1 VYNIFGLLYF
11 LNKLSKDW
19 VGSSSYFNT
28 LTRPPPA
35 PTSSVCVY
43 VYVDWEDSRG
53 IYSITKCSKI
63 QNNIWLKIK

>member
-28 LTRPPPA
+28 LTRPPPPPPPLCA
-35 PTSSVCVY
+35 SMFT
-43 VYVDWEDSRG
+43 
-53 IYSITKCSKI
+53 
-63 QNNIWLKIK
+63 